1 MWAAQ
6 LLGVYKTE
14 ATSRAV
20 HGGTKQRNG
29 DGRPVLRSTNAAA
42 TVVRPTSSSSSSQVS
57 SITGKNSYESIAP
70 VCAGHFSRRVSHRLF
85 NLACYNRSTTVL
97 ILKRTL
103 HLFDAVQST
112 LPIALALILLGL
124 RRALNHIWQ
133 FPQKPAIM
141 DVRPTLPGA
150 PTSFQV

>member
-42 TVVRPTSSSSSSQVS
+42 TVVRPTSSSSSSHVS
-57 SITGKNSYESIAP
+57 SSSGKNSYGSTAL
-70 VCAGHFSRRVSHRLF
+70 VCAGHISRRVSRRLF
-85 NLACYNRSTTVL
+85 NVARYSRSTAGS

-103 HLFDAVQST
+103 HLFAAVQST
-112 LPIALALILLGL
+112 LPIAFAVILGGL

-133 FPQKPAIM
+133 VPQKLATM
-141 DVRPTLPGA
+141 DVRPTLPRA